1 MTFYQTIFGN
11 WNLLIE
17 LSRLIFHTEDRTK
30 NLGRACDGS
39 KAEDIIEIGTDRH
52 LFLCVLLGFQRV
64 NSVLNQVGAGLVVAC
79 ICNILPNH
87 FWNWNLITWW
97 CVSGIGINST
107 AIYWGVHIV
116 QKLFI
121 CACLLHSSPKFGNA
135 KQKSTRQRASLF
147 HNLCIVVERCR

>member
-1 MTFYQTIFGN
+1 M
-11 WNLLIE
+11 
-17 LSRLIFHTEDRTK
+17 
-30 NLGRACDGS
+30 
-39 KAEDIIEIGTDRH
+39 
-52 LFLCVLLGFQRV
+52 V
-64 NSVLNQVGAGLVVAC
+64 AGLVVAC

-121 CACLLHSSPKFGNA
+121 CACLLHSSPKFGDA
-135 KQKSTRQRASLF
+135 KQKSTRQKGLHCFIIYALLLSVAGKSLVSGVIVVLLF
-147 HNLCIVVERCR
+147 HLIFCFCAGADNMFLLHMFNENEQQIFHHPPLELHNPIKSSSC